1 LDFGGKNELAVL
13 FREKDFLIMR
23 IVKSKINCYI
33 TYMGQKGFV
42 NIIMVIIGVIVF
54 AGAAGYFI
62 VRQRTPSPAAV
73 LSPNQNLTSTP
84 ALTSTPTPESS
95 STPKLTS
102 IPTST
107 LILTCDGISNTLKA
121 ELDGR
126 LVESFNL
133 VTDSDAYETVN
144 GGESFDLIAAAQTDN
159 NREKEIFIGAL
170 ALSRGV
176 QNPMQARFHI
186 EYREYDKSTTPYTQK
201 VLFTPKTMTGRVETR
216 AVAVNSGEYVCG
228 SFDVT
233 GTGVHTIHV
242 AGSFNQ
248 VLPPPRTGSQ

>member
-1 LDFGGKNELAVL
+1 LFGLGGHFSKRQARGSRLAEFIRHFGGLGGHFVLDFGGKNELAVL

-159 NREKEIFIGAL
+159 NREKEIFINLNTYFNA
-170 ALSRGV
+170 
-176 QNPMQARFHI
+176 
-186 EYREYDKSTTPYTQK
+186 Y
-201 VLFTPKTMTGRVETR
+201 
-216 AVAVNSGEYVCG
+216 
-228 SFDVT
+228 FDMRWN
-233 GTGVHTIHV
+233 
-242 AGSFNQ
+242 F
-248 VLPPPRTGSQ
+248 